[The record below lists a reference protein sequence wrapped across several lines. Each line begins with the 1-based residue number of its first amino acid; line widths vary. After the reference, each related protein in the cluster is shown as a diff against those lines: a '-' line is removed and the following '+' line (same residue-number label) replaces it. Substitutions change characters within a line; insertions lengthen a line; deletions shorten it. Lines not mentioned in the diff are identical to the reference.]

1 MHIISC
7 KLMKLV
13 SLSAYAPVVKVVLRG
28 DRNTGKTC
36 LYHRMQGKAFIE
48 SYIPTNEIQVT
59 SIHWS
64 YPSMTVIV

>member
-1 MHIISC
+1 
-7 KLMKLV
+7 MKLV
-13 SLSAYAPVVKVVLRG
+13 SLSTYARVVKVVLRG

-64 YPSMTVIV
+64 YPSMTAIV